1 MVEGR
6 LRDQDFLSP
15 CASVFLLKA
24 HLLMF
29 PSPPETPTLTLQ
41 AAAETYKWLTAM
53 RSGSTGC
60 MDPRGYLDQTFDEKA
75 ITALLVSKLT
85 KAMATCSGYN
95 DRYEVMHQSRAVSN
109 NDSYYGYLDMGVYY
123 ELPSRSTT
131 RREVGELLPF
141 VFMKFTRSDENL
153 KGTQSMVY
161 ASYLLQRQQRQGAAD
176 SLENTPF
183 PLLGFIVGVN
193 RFICTMYHLTVVN
206 NEYRVNATIVH
217 EDRVDAEFFAT
228 LARVSVDYVAFCV
241 DVEQRGLSY
250 NRRPRKRSN
259 IVLLDEYVYKA
270 YDYRFS
276 SANRSLN
283 FLGHRRSPAG
293 YHMSTLQVECVIDRS
308 DPLIGTD
315 GQLQIIRYK
324 YKEGS
329 HIPTVVKQLAD
340 IVRELTILHSQNYVH
355 GDMRLANCVFVS
367 GNDER
372 TASMP
377 GMSAGAVALTTS
389 KLGFLIDFDYAGVMQ
404 HTHLYPVG
412 FNESLPD
419 VQRHPDAKEGQPIR
433 SEHDW
438 FSLASIFDLFRP
450 ADAALVDEWKT
461 ATAEVKCGNHEAAL
475 SILETM
481 ADKTLMNVRDPFN
494 PESGDTE
501 RDRR

>member
-1 MVEGR
+1 
-6 LRDQDFLSP
+6 
-15 CASVFLLKA
+15 
-24 HLLMF
+24 
-29 PSPPETPTLTLQ
+29 
-41 AAAETYKWLTAM
+41 
-53 RSGSTGC
+53 
-60 MDPRGYLDQTFDEKA
+60 MDPRGYLDQTFNEQA

-109 NDSYYGYLDMGVYY
+109 NDSYYCYLDMGVYY

-153 KGTQSMVY
+153 KGAQSMVY
-161 ASYLLQRQQRQGAAD
+161 ASYLLQRLQRQGAAV
-176 SLENTPF
+176 SLANTPF
-183 PLLGFIVGVN
+183 PLLGFIVGFD

-228 LARVSVDYVAFCV
+228 FARVSVDYVAFCV
-241 DVEQRGLSY
+241 DVEQRSLNY
-250 NRRPRKRSN
+250 DRRPRKRSN
-259 IVLLDEYVYKA
+259 IVLLDDYVYKA

-276 SANRSLN
+276 SANHSLI
-283 FLGHRRSPAG
+283 LLDQRRSPTG

-308 DPLIGTD
+308 DPLIGTG

-340 IVRELTILHSQNYVH
+340 IVRELVILHSHNYVH

-367 GNDER
+367 GNEER
-372 TASMP
+372 NALSASMP
-377 GMSAGAVALTTS
+377 GMSAGAEALTTS
-389 KLGFLIDFDYAGVMQ
+389 ELGFLIDFDYAGVMKP
-404 HTHLYPVG
+404 THRYPIG

-419 VQRHPDAKEGQPIR
+419 AQRHPDAKEGQPIR

-438 FSLASIFDLFRP
+438 FSLASIFNLFRP

-461 ATAEVKCGNHEAAL
+461 VTAEVKCGNHEAAF
-475 SILETM
+475 SVLETM
-481 ADKTLMNVRDPFN
+481 AGKTLTSVRDPFH
-494 PESGDTE
+494 PESDGTGSPA